1 MADEAT
7 PTDNG
12 SLDANTIKQL
22 YNDAISSISEK
33 YTEYMKQGNTTAAK
47 DLAEKITG
55 SIKKIDV
62 AKDIGELLTLDEKA
76 LQEKIFSGVSGAISG
91 IKDIA
96 FNVGID
102 LDTDSLNDAL
112 SGLIT
117 GLASREGV
125 IDMGKFFTFRGI
137 AEGVEGAKNKFNSLF
152 GKALE
157 VDQLGLENFGNR
169 LNPANIEFAASS
181 LDGLNKAYRAQLQSL
196 VSLGYSLTEAEKA
209 INSFSGASSLSVD
222 ELGNLGAG
230 AGDVGKKLEGLAGF
244 QRVLAGTGIDA
255 GIATKLLE
263 LQMRSLGVEA
273 GRSLEV
279 FDTLTK
285 VQQGTRLSIDE
296 IGTNVT
302 NAATKFRYFGD
313 NIDGVATIYK
323 QLLKGLGEGKQA
335 LAADIFDKVTS
346 GIAGMSTEMKAF
358 IGLTTNLGGGGG
370 ALESALQI
378 EEAISSGEGLNEVMD
393 SIYSKVEEISGTPL
407 LTRQEAL
414 ATGQSQQY
422 FTQRQL
428 LGQFTGVQ
436 DQQAIE
442 QLIRAR
448 QGGGDVTVDQLRPG
462 ADFGAR
468 ALGQSEA
475 VLNQQ
480 IGPTNRLLQ
489 QIGGTAELE
498 GSEEL
503 SKTLLRIGQGVGPAG
518 NELVGGLQQLSEKI
532 NQLGKKGFSFSQ
544 IVGGEAAG
552 EERSQLQVK
561 KDLKRLAGTDRNLGE
576 DVSVMSQLGQGQ
588 MLQKGLKPVEAM
600 ISQPAV
606 EAATGQGSLQQ
617 LTSLLEVTG
626 RTGTQSLE
634 FYTSIKGIEDSNN
647 KYLSRIVDNT
657 TGLTALTSADKQR
670 ENISNK
676 EAPVVKPALV
686 TAESKLPPVGTVESV
701 DKDIR
706 ARQQTGA
713 GTEAKLGSKPR
724 PHIVPV
730 DIVITTRNGDVVET
744 KTHRIEA
751 TID

>member
-7 PTDNG
+7 PTNNTPDT
-12 SLDANTIKQL
+12 NTIKQL

-33 YTEYMKQGNTTAAK
+33 YTEYMKQGNTVAAK
-47 DLAEKITG
+47 DLADKIIG

-62 AKDIGELLTLDEKA
+62 AKDISEMLTLDQAA
-76 LQEKIFSGVSGAISG
+76 LQQKIFSGLTSVVGN
-91 IKDIA
+91 IKDVA

-102 LDTDSLNDAL
+102 LDTDSVNNAL
-112 SGLIT
+112 AGLIT
-117 GLASREGV
+117 GLASRQGAV
-125 IDMGKFFTFRGI
+125 DVGKFFTYRGI
-137 AEGVEGAKNKFNSLF
+137 SEGVDGAKAQFDSLL

-157 VDQLGLENFGNR
+157 VDQMGLENFGSR
-169 LNPANIEFAASS
+169 INPANVEFAASS

-196 VSLGYSLTEAEKA
+196 VNLGYSLKEAEGA
-209 INSFSGASSLSVD
+209 VNSFGKASSLSID

-230 AGDVGKKLEGLAGF
+230 ASDAGKKLEGLAGF
-244 QRVLAGTGIDA
+244 QRVVTATGIDS

-285 VQQGTRLSIDE
+285 VQQSTRLSIDE

-302 NAATKFRYFGD
+302 SAATKFRYFGD

-378 EEAISSGEGLNEVMD
+378 EEAISSGEGLEDVMD

-442 QLIRAR
+442 QLVRSR
-448 QGGGDVTVDQLRPG
+448 QGGQEVTLDQLRP
-462 ADFGAR
+462 DTNFGAR
-468 ALGQSEA
+468 AQGQSES

-480 IGPTNRLLQ
+480 IGPTRLLQ
-489 QIGGTAELE
+489 QLGGTAELE

-518 NELVGGLQQLSEKI
+518 TELVGGLQQLSEKI
-532 NQLGKKGFSFSQ
+532 NQLGKKGFTFDQ
-544 IVGGEAAG
+544 IRGGEAAG
-552 EERSQLQVK
+552 EDVAKLRVK
-561 KDLKRLAGTDRNLGE
+561 KDLQKDKQLGE
-576 DVSVMSQLGQGQ
+576 GKEALSELGQAQ
-588 MLQKGLKPVEAM
+588 LLQKGLKPVDATTTA
-600 ISQPAV
+600 PAV
-606 EAATGQGSLQQ
+606 QAATGQGSIQQ
-617 LTSLLEVTG
+617 LTSLIEVTS
-626 RTGTQSLE
+626 RTGTQTLE
-634 FYTSIKGIEDSNN
+634 HYTNIRAIEEAGN
-647 KYLSRIVDNT
+647 KYLLNIVNNT
-657 TGLTALTSADKQR
+657 AGLAALTSADKQR
-670 ENISNK
+670 ETLSSK
-676 EAPVVKPALV
+676 EAPDFIPPKVAP
-686 TAESKLPPVGTVESV
+686 ESKLASPNVVESAN
-701 DKDIR
+701 KNAKEQGGASDID
-706 ARQQTGA
+706 
-713 GTEAKLGSKPR
+713 AKSTKKSKV
-724 PHIVPV
+724 HTVPIDV
-730 DIVITTRNGDVVET
+730 VLNIKNGDVVET
-744 KTHRIEA
+744 KVIRAEA
-751 TID
+751 IVD